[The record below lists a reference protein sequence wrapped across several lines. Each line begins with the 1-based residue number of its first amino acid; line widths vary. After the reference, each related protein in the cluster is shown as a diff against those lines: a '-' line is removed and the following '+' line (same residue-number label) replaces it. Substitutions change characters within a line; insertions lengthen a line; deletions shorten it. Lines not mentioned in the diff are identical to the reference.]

1 MPNVRPKKVKK
12 LKHAA
17 ITRIAGRPA
26 KPIPKLQ
33 GASRRVSAEIGEIVR
48 KRAEAE
54 AAIAEARKSHE
65 RLREAIDI
73 LPQGI
78 VFLDADGRY
87 ILWNKKYAEIYNRSS
102 DLFEPGARLQDTIR
116 IGVERGDYPEA
127 IGREEEW
134 IAERIKKLYHP
145 GKGHEQTLSDGRVIL
160 IEERLTGDGGVI
172 GLRVD
177 ITELKQREASFRLL
191 FDSNPV
197 PMIVCAL
204 NDERILGVNDAAIE
218 HYGYSRAEFEKL
230 TIRSVQAFE
239 SEPPWAAD
247 LSSDELT
254 ARTWKH
260 VRADGALIDLAI
272 YSRHLVYNDQPAVL
286 LALMDITE
294 RKRAEARLA
303 FMAQHDSLTGLPN
316 RNLLRQN
323 MDEILLHTRRS
334 AEKVAVLVLGLDNFK
349 AVNDTLGH
357 GIGDKLLRGV
367 AKRLRSTLRE
377 EDTLA
382 RLNSDE
388 FAIVQ
393 SGLTRPE
400 DVVMLAK
407 RLLEA
412 IADPYLLDG
421 HSVVIGASIGIA
433 MAPGDGDESEKLLKN
448 ADMAL
453 SRAKNDSRGT
463 FSFFEAEMD
472 ARAQSRRKIELDLR
486 DAIQNDVLRP
496 HYQPLIC
503 LSTGRITGFE
513 ALVRWPDP
521 ERGMI
526 SPAEFIPVAEET
538 GLINGLGGLML
549 RRACADAA
557 KWPDDVRVAVN
568 LSPLQFRTGNLL
580 SIVMDALKQS
590 GLPAK
595 RLELEITET
604 LLLEK
609 SSQVLA
615 TLHALRALGVRI
627 SMDDFGTGYSSLS
640 YLRSFPFDKIKIDQ
654 SFVRDLGSNR
664 DAQAIVRSIIS
675 LGMGLGVTITA
686 EGVETEAE
694 LSCLRAEGCHEG
706 QGFLFS
712 RARPNVEIVRL
723 LEAQSGAV
731 SDAPAELDG
740 DAALVA

>member
-1 MPNVRPKKVKK
+1 MPRIRPKMTKK
-12 LKHAA
+12 IKRRP
-17 ITRIAGRPA
+17 ISRGPGRPV
-26 KPIPKLQ
+26 KPGPQL
-33 GASRRVSAEIGEIVR
+33 SRGKGRAVSDTAREIAR
-48 KRAEAE
+48 TRAEAE
-54 AAIAEARKSHE
+54 VAIAEARKSHE
-65 RLREAIDI
+65 RLRTAIDI

-87 ILWNKKYAEIYNRSS
+87 VLWNKQYAEIYKRSS
-102 DLFEPGARLQDTIR
+102 DLFEHGARLQDTIR
-116 IGVERGDYPEA
+116 VGVARGDYPEA

-134 IAERIKKLYHP
+134 IAERLARLSQP
-145 GKGHEQTLSDGRVIL
+145 GERHEQKLADGRCIL
-160 IEERLTGDGGVI
+160 IEERLTGDGGVV

-204 NDERILGVNDAAIE
+204 DDERILGVNDAAVE

-230 TIRSVQAFE
+230 TIRSIQAFE
-239 SEPPWAAD
+239 SEPPWAGD
-247 LSSDELT
+247 HSSDELT

-260 VRADGALIDLAI
+260 VRADGTLIDLAI
-272 YSRHLVYNDQPAVL
+272 YSRQLIYADQPAVL

-303 FMAQHDSLTGLPN
+303 FMAQHDGLTGLPN
-316 RNLLRQN
+316 RNVLRQH
-323 MDEILLHTRRS
+323 MDEMLAHARRS
-334 AEKVAVLVLGLDNFK
+334 GEKIAVLMLGIDNFK
-349 AVNDTLGH
+349 TVNDTLGH
-357 GIGDKLLRGV
+357 GIGDKLLRAV

-377 EDTLA
+377 EDMVA

-393 SGLTRPE
+393 SGLARPE
-400 DVVMLAK
+400 DAVLLAR

-412 IADPYLLDG
+412 IGDAYLLDG
-421 HSVVIGASIGIA
+421 QSVVIGASIGIA
-433 MAPGDGDESEKLLKN
+433 MAPGDGDESEKLLKHV
-448 ADMAL
+448 AMAL

-472 ARAQSRRKIELDLR
+472 ARAQSRRKIEIDLR
-486 DAIQNDVLRP
+486 EAIQGDMLRP
-496 HYQPLIC
+496 YYQPLVD
-503 LSTGRITGFE
+503 LATGRISGFE
-513 ALVRWPDP
+513 ALVRWPHP
-521 ERGMI
+521 EHGMI

-538 GLINGLGGLML
+538 GLINALGAQML
-549 RRACADAA
+549 HRACTDAA

-568 LSPLQFRTGNLL
+568 LSPLQFRAGNLL
-580 SIVMDALKQS
+580 SLVMDALKQS
-590 GLPAK
+590 GLPAR

-640 YLRSFPFDKIKIDQ
+640 YLRSFPFDKIKIDR
-654 SFVRDLGSNR
+654 SFVRDLGTNPE
-664 DAQAIVRSIIS
+664 AQAIVRAIIS
-675 LGMGLGVTITA
+675 LGVGLGVTITA

-712 RARPNVEIVRL
+712 RARPNSEIVGL
-723 LEAQSGAV
+723 LTAQRGAKSPL
-731 SDAPAELDG
+731 SDGEQK
-740 DAALVA
+740 ALVA